1 MTVTMATREQLH
13 REEASTITDDMTSTT
28 ATEDTPLLR
37 SEGSSSS
44 LGSSDIYPDGNTGG
58 PKDEDLDVANQTVT
72 KKRAIA
78 IILSVYVLI
87 FLQGIMPSY
96 FPFRM
101 SDPFHKDMMWFFES
115 AYQLAYVPFS

>member
-1 MTVTMATREQLH
+1 MRVTMATREQLR
-13 REEASTITDDMTSTT
+13 REEASVITDDMTSTT

-37 SEGSSSS
+37 SEGSSLS
-44 LGSSDIYPDGNTGG
+44 LGSSDTYPDGSIDG

-87 FLQGIMPSY
+87 FLQGTMPSY
-96 FPFRM
+96 CSLRNPDVFY
-101 SDPFHKDMMWFFES
+101 KDVM
-115 AYQLAYVPFS
+115 